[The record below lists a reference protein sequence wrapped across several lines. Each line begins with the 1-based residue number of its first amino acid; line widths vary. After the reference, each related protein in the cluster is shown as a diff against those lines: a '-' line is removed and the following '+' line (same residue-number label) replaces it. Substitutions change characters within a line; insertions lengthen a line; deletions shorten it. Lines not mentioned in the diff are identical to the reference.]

1 VARGGAHLSPVTLS
15 EIEQAAA
22 RNGYP
27 ADAEPRGDWL
37 LLRSP
42 WTAHGLLAT
51 HDGTRFLVAPLSP
64 TVAEEVA
71 RERPALPGAPQGTA
85 AVFAAATLRLHGVPA
100 TALTKEDER
109 QSPVTRCHD
118 PGASAGAG
126 G

>member
-1 VARGGAHLSPVTLS
+1 MARGGAHLSPVTLS

-51 HDGTRFLVAPLSP
+51 HDGTRFLVANSA
-64 TVAEEVA
+64 V
-71 RERPALPGAPQGTA
+71 PALIVFRMGLDHRPG
-85 AVFAAATLRLHGVPA
+85 
-100 TALTKEDER
+100 
-109 QSPVTRCHD
+109 
-118 PGASAGAG
+118 
-126 G
+126 